1 MNKLFII
8 LGQNGSIGKVLKKSL
23 LESNLDVIGMNWN
36 KAGSNNIKSNGL
48 STNEINLAIQEKRS
62 LIIIDCL
69 MGSSNFKME
78 LTTHLNILNEFN
90 KLNGS
95 KYYIYL
101 STYEVDDYHNT
112 RYREM
117 KKRIEPIMIS
127 NGSYIIRFGCLCKS
141 NMNLKSSRVP
151 ILVDEK
157 FRPIL
162 LPYTYINDIVNDIK
176 DINLKNKPQIIRC
189 YSGTAKIGF
198 CINGLK
204 ISLINMKSINT
215 LKIPVPIISINI
227 LTMPIIKLLKVFIK
241 KSKII
246 DLLEKLSSLVDHQR
260 VLRSIAVK

>member
-151 ILVDEK
+151 IL
-157 FRPIL
+157 
-162 LPYTYINDIVNDIK
+162 
-176 DINLKNKPQIIRC
+176 
-189 YSGTAKIGF
+189 
-198 CINGLK
+198 
-204 ISLINMKSINT
+204 
-215 LKIPVPIISINI
+215 
-227 LTMPIIKLLKVFIK
+227 
-241 KSKII
+241 
-246 DLLEKLSSLVDHQR
+246 
-260 VLRSIAVK
+260 